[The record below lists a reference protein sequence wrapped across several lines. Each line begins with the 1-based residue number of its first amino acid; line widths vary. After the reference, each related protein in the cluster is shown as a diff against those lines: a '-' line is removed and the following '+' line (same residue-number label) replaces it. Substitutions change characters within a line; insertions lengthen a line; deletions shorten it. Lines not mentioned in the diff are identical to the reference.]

1 MRAPTIL
8 DIFFAAWLVA
18 LTVATGPQK
27 RELNVD
33 FDWSSI
39 TPSKQLEYHEC
50 YDGYKCARLEV
61 PLDWTNVSNSS
72 QSVAIAIVTLP
83 ATVPVTDSSYG
94 GTVLINP
101 GGPSGSGTNM
111 ATTLG
116 HYLQGVLDGARH
128 YELLGFD
135 PRGVGFSTPR
145 ADCYNGNEVHRTADE
160 LQVVGIPSPNLGSA
174 AMSYS
179 YQSYT
184 GVSELCAE
192 AGDGSIFAHMST
204 ASVARDMLE
213 IVEKVDELNHKVSNS
228 STRATSEEPKLQYL
242 GVSYGTFLG
251 NTFAS
256 MFPNRVGRMVIDG
269 IEDPHDYI
277 KGVNI

>member
-1 MRAPTIL
+1 MRAPIII
-8 DIFFAAWLVA
+8 DIFFATWLVD
-18 LTVATGPQK
+18 LTLATRPEK
-27 RELNVD
+27 RDTNVD

-61 PLDWTNVSNSS
+61 PLDWTAVSNSS

-83 ATVPVTDSSYG
+83 ATVHDTDPSFG

-101 GGPSGSGTNM
+101 GGPSGSGTDM
-111 ATTLG
+111 ATVLG
-116 HYLQGVLDGARH
+116 HYLQGVLDGERH
-128 YELLGFD
+128 YEILGFD

-145 ADCYNGNEVHRTADE
+145 ADCYNGDELRRTADE
-160 LQVVGIPSPNLGSA
+160 LQAIGIPSSNLGPA
-174 AMSYS
+174 AMSYL
-179 YQSYT
+179 YQSHA
-184 GVSELCAE
+184 GVSDLCAE
-192 AGDGSIFAHMST
+192 AGDDSIFAHMST

-213 IVEKVDELNHKVSNS
+213 IVERVDELKHRESNF
-228 STRATSEEPKLQYL
+228 STPDALEEPKLQYL

-269 IEDPHDYI
+269 VEDPHDYI